1 MKLSFVASLAIFASA
16 MAAPPPSADAGLKS
30 ASATA
35 SAAGL
40 TSLVSALTSAGLAA
54 TVDGLK
60 DVTIFA
66 PTNAAFD
73 AIASTTKGLSTEA
86 LGNVLK
92 YHVVPTTAFSKDLK
106 DGQVIKTLQ
115 GGTLKVMI
123 MGDKVMINN
132 ANVVKADVPIT
143 GGVVHVI
150 DRYVSS

>member
-1 MKLSFVASLAIFASA
+1 MKLSIIASLAALA
-16 MAAPPPSADAGLKS
+16 TGLNAAVVSPPPGLLS

-35 SAAGL
+35 QAAGL
-40 TSLVSALTSAGLAA
+40 TSLVGALTAADLAA

-66 PTNAAFD
+66 PTNAAFE
-73 AIASTTKGLSTEA
+73 AIASTTKTLSKEQ

-92 YHVVPTTAFSKDLK
+92 YHVVPTVAFSKDLK

-115 GGTLKVMI
+115 GGSLTVMI
-123 MGDKVMINN
+123 MGDKVMING
-132 ANVVKADVPIT
+132 ANVVKADVAIS

-150 DRYVSS
+150 DR